1 MQKTLIKNYTDL
13 SELMGLNT
21 INNTEQIDKLND
33 ALKNNMGLN
42 IQATKSQLETN
53 QKALAQME
61 ADFANDPTGR
71 LREEYDDVY
80 QKLVEEG

>member
-1 MQKTLIKNYTDL
+1 
-13 SELMGLNT
+13 MGLNT

-53 QKALAQME
+53 QA
-61 ADFANDPTGR
+61 
-71 LREEYDDVY
+71 
-80 QKLVEEG
+80 